1 MAGAGVFIDPSGA
14 NAEISGNFSDG
25 HEALWLHDF
34 SLGGHNQTLP
44 DRISNVNTETIV

>member
-1 MAGAGVFIDPSGA
+1 
-14 NAEISGNFSDG
+14 
-25 HEALWLHDF
+25 LHDF